1 MMAVTLDTP
10 GRHPNRLTAFF
21 FGGRGRASIQQET
34 DHMAEANGSRYNGQ
48 QSTRTLSILVEN
60 RFGVLSRIAG
70 LFSARGY
77 NIESLTVAGSSDTGL
92 SRITM
97 VVRCEPLLAQ
107 QILRQVEKSPDTVEA
122 VDLTDANCVER
133 ELILVR
139 VRAPE
144 GKRTTLL
151 TEAEIFRA
159 RVVTATPENY
169 VFEVTGDSGKVEA
182 FLDVV
187 RPYGIDE
194 MVRTGKVALHR
205 NLTTTR
211 ESDNGE
217 KGAS

>member
-1 MMAVTLDTP
+1 MADP
-10 GRHPNRLTAFF
+10 
-21 FGGRGRASIQQET
+21 
-34 DHMAEANGSRYNGQ
+34 SRFSSPQG
-48 QSTRTLSILVEN
+48 TRTLSILVEN

-70 LFSARGY
+70 LFSMRGY
-77 NIESLTVAGSSDTGL
+77 NIESLTVAGSSDPGL

-107 QILRQVEKSPDTVEA
+107 QILRQVEKIPDAVEA
-122 VDLTDANCVER
+122 ADLTEANCVER

-139 VRAPE
+139 VRATE

-205 NLTTTR
+205 NLMPKIS
-211 ESDNGE
+211 EGDE
-217 KGAS
+217 AASSTAR

>member
-1 MMAVTLDTP
+1 MMTN
-10 GRHPNRLTAFF
+10 G
-21 FGGRGRASIQQET
+21 ASQASKSTNSQC
-34 DHMAEANGSRYNGQ
+34 
-48 QSTRTLSILVEN
+48 TRTLSILVEN

-77 NIESLTVAGSSDTGL
+77 NIESLTVAGSSETGL

-97 VVRCEPLLAQ
+97 VVRCESLLAQ
-107 QILRQVEKSPDTVEA
+107 QILKQVDKLPDTVEA

-205 NLTTTR
+205 NLASKAFET
-211 ESDNGE
+211 GE
-217 KGAS
+217 MISSTAK

>member
-1 MMAVTLDTP
+1 MAFNLP
-10 GRHPNRLTAFF
+10 
-21 FGGRGRASIQQET
+21 ASGPE
-34 DHMAEANGSRYNGQ
+34 NPSG
-48 QSTRTLSILVEN
+48 TRTLSILVEN

-77 NIESLTVAGSSDTGL
+77 NIESLTVAGCSDTGL

-97 VVRCEPLLAQ
+97 VVRCEALLAQ
-107 QILRQVEKSPDTVEA
+107 QILRQVDKIPETVEA
-122 VDLTDANCVER
+122 TDLTDANCVER

-205 NLTTTR
+205 NLMPKTPDTNEAVSSTAR
-211 ESDNGE
+211 
-217 KGAS
+217 

>member
-1 MMAVTLDTP
+1 
-10 GRHPNRLTAFF
+10 LTAFF
-21 FGGRGRASIQQET
+21 LESHKAEET
-34 DHMAEANGSRYNGQ
+34 DMANNP

-60 RFGVLSRIAG
+60 RFGVLSKIAG
-70 LFSARGY
+70 LFSSRGY
-77 NIESLTVAGSSDTGL
+77 NIESLTVAGSSDPSL

-107 QILRQVEKSPDTVEA
+107 QILRQVEKLPDTVEA
-122 VDLTDANCVER
+122 LDLSDENCVER

-139 VRAPE
+139 VHAPE
-144 GKRTTLL
+144 AKRTTLL

-169 VFEVTGDSGKVEA
+169 VFEVTGDTGKVEA

-205 NLTTTR
+205 KLAAK
-211 ESDNGE
+211 ESSGDE
-217 KGAS
+217 QV

>member
-1 MMAVTLDTP
+1 MNDGNSAALESSSP
-10 GRHPNRLTAFF
+10 QG
-21 FGGRGRASIQQET
+21 
-34 DHMAEANGSRYNGQ
+34 
-48 QSTRTLSILVEN
+48 TRTLSILVEN

-77 NIESLTVAGSSDTGL
+77 NIESLAVARTSDPSL

-97 VVRCEPLLAQ
+97 VVRCKPLLAQ
-107 QILRQVEKSPDTVEA
+107 QILKQVNKLPNTVEA
-122 VDLTDANCVER
+122 LDLTDANCVER
-133 ELILVR
+133 ELVLVR

-159 RVVTATPENY
+159 RVVTATPDNY

-187 RPYGIDE
+187 RSYGIDA
-194 MVRTGKVALHR
+194 MVRTGQVALHR
-205 NLTTTR
+205 NLIANGF
-211 ESDNGE
+211 ENGE
-217 KGAS
+217 KPTAG

>member
-1 MMAVTLDTP
+1 MTDSSLQDS
-10 GRHPNRLTAFF
+10 GPNNT
-21 FGGRGRASIQQET
+21 Q
-34 DHMAEANGSRYNGQ
+34 N
-48 QSTRTLSILVEN
+48 TRTLSILVEN

-77 NIESLTVAGSSDTGL
+77 NIESLTVARSSDPGF

-97 VVRCEPLLAQ
+97 VVRCEALLAQ
-107 QILRQVEKSPDTVEA
+107 QILKQVNKLPNTVEA
-122 VDLTDANCVER
+122 LDLTDTNCVER
-133 ELILVR
+133 ELVLVR
-139 VRAPE
+139 VHAPE
-144 GKRTTLL
+144 EKRTTLL

-205 NLTTTR
+205 ALGTKAYGN
-211 ESDNGE
+211 
-217 KGAS
+217 

>member
-1 MMAVTLDTP
+1 M
-10 GRHPNRLTAFF
+10 
-21 FGGRGRASIQQET
+21 T
-34 DHMAEANGSRYNGQ
+34 DSSFQDSKSNNTQ
-48 QSTRTLSILVEN
+48 NTRTLSILVEN

-77 NIESLTVAGSSDTGL
+77 NIESLTVARSSDPGL

-97 VVRCEPLLAQ
+97 VVLCEALLAQ
-107 QILRQVEKSPDTVEA
+107 QILKQVNKLPNTVEA
-122 VDLTDANCVER
+122 VDLTDTNCVER
-133 ELILVR
+133 ELVLVR
-139 VRAPE
+139 VHAPE
-144 GKRTTLL
+144 EKRTTLL

-205 NLTTTR
+205 AL
-211 ESDNGE
+211 
-217 KGAS
+217 GAKISEN

>member
-1 MMAVTLDTP
+1 MAFNP
-10 GRHPNRLTAFF
+10 QASGPN
-21 FGGRGRASIQQET
+21 
-34 DHMAEANGSRYNGQ
+34 NP

-60 RFGVLSRIAG
+60 RFGVLSRVAG

-77 NIESLTVAGSSDTGL
+77 NIESLTVAGSSDPGL
-92 SRITM
+92 SMITM

-107 QILRQVEKSPDTVEA
+107 QILRQVDKIPETVEA
-122 VDLTDANCVER
+122 IDLTDANCVER

-205 NLTTTR
+205 NLMPKI
-211 ESDNGE
+211 SDTNE
-217 KGAS
+217 AVSSTAR

>member
-1 MMAVTLDTP
+1 MNDA
-10 GRHPNRLTAFF
+10 
-21 FGGRGRASIQQET
+21 ASQES
-34 DHMAEANGSRYNGQ
+34 GYQG
-48 QSTRTLSILVEN
+48 TRTLSILVEN

-77 NIESLTVAGSSDTGL
+77 NIESLTVAGSSEPGL

-97 VVRCEPLLAQ
+97 VVRCERLLAQ
-107 QILRQVEKSPDTVEA
+107 QILRQVEKLPDTVEA

-139 VRAPE
+139 VQAPE

-205 NLTTTR
+205 NLSAR
-211 ESDNGE
+211 INGGE
-217 KGAS
+217 AALPAAK

>member
-1 MMAVTLDTP
+1 MTDVSLQASKPDTSK
-10 GRHPNRLTAFF
+10 G
-21 FGGRGRASIQQET
+21 
-34 DHMAEANGSRYNGQ
+34 
-48 QSTRTLSILVEN
+48 TRTLSILVEN

-77 NIESLTVAGSSDTGL
+77 NIESLTVAGGSDPEL

-107 QILRQVEKSPDTVEA
+107 QILKQVDKLPDTVEA
-122 VDLTDANCVER
+122 LDLTDTNCVER

-139 VRAPE
+139 VHAPE
-144 GKRTTLL
+144 AKRTTLL

-159 RVVTATPENY
+159 RVVTATPDNY

-205 NLTTTR
+205 NLTPKTD
-211 ESDNGE
+211 ENGKE
-217 KGAS
+217 ASKAAR

>member
-1 MMAVTLDTP
+1 
-10 GRHPNRLTAFF
+10 
-21 FGGRGRASIQQET
+21 
-34 DHMAEANGSRYNGQ
+34 
-48 QSTRTLSILVEN
+48 
-60 RFGVLSRIAG
+60 
-70 LFSARGY
+70 
-77 NIESLTVAGSSDTGL
+77 
-92 SRITM
+92 M
-97 VVRCEPLLAQ
+97 VVRCESLLAQ
-107 QILRQVEKSPDTVEA
+107 QILRQVEKIPETVEA
-122 VDLTDANCVER
+122 LDLTDENCVER

-205 NLTTTR
+205 NLTPKT
-211 ESDNGE
+211 SD
-217 KGAS
+217 GAETISSTAR

>member
-1 MMAVTLDTP
+1 MNSVILPAVKPDVP
-10 GRHPNRLTAFF
+10 
-21 FGGRGRASIQQET
+21 
-34 DHMAEANGSRYNGQ
+34 

-60 RFGVLSRIAG
+60 RFGVLARIAG

-77 NIESLTVAGSSDTGL
+77 NIESLTVARTADPTL
-92 SRITM
+92 ARITM
-97 VVRCEPLLAQ
+97 VARCEALRAQ
-107 QILRQVEKSPDTVEA
+107 QILRQVEKLPDTVEA
-122 VDLTDANCVER
+122 MDLTDANCVER

-139 VRAPE
+139 VRATE
-144 GKRTTLL
+144 GKRTVLL

-194 MVRTGKVALHR
+194 MIRTGQVALHR
-205 NLTTTR
+205 GLKTQASAEYTTAETR
-211 ESDNGE
+211 
-217 KGAS
+217 

>member
-1 MMAVTLDTP
+1 MAKTSS
-10 GRHPNRLTAFF
+10 H
-21 FGGRGRASIQQET
+21 RAQ
-34 DHMAEANGSRYNGQ
+34 AKSRP
-48 QSTRTLSILVEN
+48 STRTLSVLVEN
-60 RFGVLSRIAG
+60 KFGVLARVAG

-77 NIESLTVAGSSDTGL
+77 NIESLTVARTADPSL

-97 VVRCEPLLAQ
+97 VVLCEEELAG
-107 QILRQVEKSPDTVEA
+107 QILKQVNKVIHVVEA
-122 VDLTDANCVER
+122 VDLTDENCVER

-169 VFEVTGDSGKVEA
+169 VFEVTGDTGKVEA

-187 RPYGIDE
+187 RSYGIDD

-205 NLTTTR
+205 QSP
-211 ESDNGE
+211 EPAE
-217 KGAS
+217 AE

>member
-1 MMAVTLDTP
+1 MNDVTSS
-10 GRHPNRLTAFF
+10 NIK
-21 FGGRGRASIQQET
+21 SNNQQ
-34 DHMAEANGSRYNGQ
+34 G
-48 QSTRTLSILVEN
+48 TRTLSVLVEN

-77 NIESLTVAGSSDTGL
+77 NIESLTVARTSDPGL

-97 VVRCEPLLAQ
+97 VVRCEPLLAE
-107 QILRQVEKSPDTVEA
+107 QILKQVDKLPNTVEA

-169 VFEVTGDSGKVEA
+169 VFEVTGDTGKVEA

-205 NLTTTR
+205 NLAANTS
-211 ESDNGE
+211 ENGE
-217 KGAS
+217 AVLSIAR

>member
-1 MMAVTLDTP
+1 MTDQ
-10 GRHPNRLTAFF
+10 
-21 FGGRGRASIQQET
+21 ASKSN
-34 DHMAEANGSRYNGQ
+34 HQ

-60 RFGVLSRIAG
+60 QFGVLSRVAG

-77 NIESLTVAGSSDTGL
+77 NIESLTVARSSDSSL

-97 VVRCEPLLAQ
+97 VVRCEALLAQ
-107 QILRQVEKSPDTVEA
+107 QMLKQVDKLPDTVEA
-122 VDLTDANCVER
+122 MDLTDANCVER

-205 NLTTTR
+205 NLTAR
-211 ESDNGE
+211 MSENS
-217 KGAS
+217 

>member
-1 MMAVTLDTP
+1 MTNAPSPAAET
-10 GRHPNRLTAFF
+10 
-21 FGGRGRASIQQET
+21 RGR
-34 DHMAEANGSRYNGQ
+34 
-48 QSTRTLSILVEN
+48 STRTLSILVEN

-77 NIESLTVAGSSDTGL
+77 NIESLTVAGVANPGL

-97 VVRCEPLLAQ
+97 VVRCDAPLAAQ
-107 QILRQVEKSPDTVEA
+107 MLKQVSKLLDVVEA
-122 VDLTDANCVER
+122 LDLTDENCVDR
-133 ELILVR
+133 ELVLVR

-144 GKRTTLL
+144 GKRATLL

-187 RPYGIDE
+187 RVYGIDD
-194 MVRTGKVALHR
+194 MVRTGKVSLHR
-205 NLTTTR
+205 SLN
-211 ESDNGE
+211 NGSS
-217 KGAS
+217 GAARHG

>member
-1 MMAVTLDTP
+1 LEYHKA
-10 GRHPNRLTAFF
+10 
-21 FGGRGRASIQQET
+21 QET
-34 DHMAEANGSRYNGQ
+34 NIMTDASFQASK
-48 QSTRTLSILVEN
+48 STRTLSILVEN

-77 NIESLTVAGSSDTGL
+77 NIESLTVAGSSDSSL

-107 QILRQVEKSPDTVEA
+107 QILRQVEKLPDTVEA
-122 VDLTDANCVER
+122 SDLTDANCVER

-144 GKRTTLL
+144 AKRTTLL

-159 RVVTATPENY
+159 RVVTATPDNY

-205 NLTTTR
+205 QLAAKTP
-211 ESDNGE
+211 NGDE
-217 KGAS
+217 EAAKAAELN